1 MASSPAS
8 EATPRGEGPAA
19 SRKTKQNG
27 GDRMT
32 YVKQKIKELESEIAG
47 YQKQIRYFEER
58 AADLR
63 DHIDHVIAP
72 QIEELKKQSPGQ
84 VIQR

>member
-1 MASSPAS
+1 MASSPVSDAI
-8 EATPRGEGPAA
+8 PRGDDLAT
-19 SRKTKQNG
+19 SRKTDQNG

-47 YQKQIRYFEER
+47 YQNQARYFEER

-63 DHIDHVIAP
+63 YHIDHVIAP
-72 QIEELKKQSPGQ
+72 QLEELKKQSPGQ